1 MEDRYSSAFDE
12 VRASDTFKARMVA
25 RMQQLNEGQPEEQAQ
40 RSQRTVSVPRRLKKR
55 TLTVLI
61 AAAILLMAGTALA
74 IGLNAM
80 IGTRNRAQTAIASY
94 QAVLEGKGL
103 PEGSA
108 DLPGSSVP
116 VPSPYIT
123 YSKFQADEAG
133 KWLPDTIPD
142 IDVSAP
148 AGELTVRLTALISRT
163 EFEQLACYLLVE
175 GTKPVPY
182 ALTELRLSI
191 NGGEPLKTRSELEW
205 EQNHRSSRA
214 TPQPVADWNTDNSDT
229 NYLTFPLEGNPLRA
243 GSTFTLTGKLN
254 GQPFELSYTFTEER
268 YEELRQTQLQEVGAM
283 AAVIGAIPDETIPV
297 NVTARWSLIED
308 MVITDHF
315 LYYTETR
322 DPSVNIPEG
331 ASRPSAPYDTYDDGM
346 WTVVDGMITEFEFVS
361 ASDDENGV
369 NHSIYR
375 AYFPYDADNLPKES
389 LISLMGVVFRIEWA
403 TKKVAGPKDQAEYE
417 AWRKESME
425 LSAPDYTTDYIAKFS
440 AKADTFTVTQA
451 VYLNS
456 WEGYFALVV
465 ETDEAVEKPLYGMDR
480 QPQVTVN
487 GVKLNN
493 HTNYIQTPNDFM
505 GGSDK
510 GGKRVGFLLD
520 APAFRLLPDTFDVT
534 VAWNGSSVTFTLRK
548 ADFTPGDAQHGEYHK
563 LFGF

>member
-40 RSQRTVSVPRRLKKR
+40 RSQRTVSVPRRLRKR
-55 TLTVLI
+55 TLTVLV
-61 AAAILLMAGTALA
+61 AAVILLMAGTALA
-74 IGLNAM
+74 IGINAM
-80 IGTRNRAQTAIASY
+80 IGARDRAQTAIASY

-103 PEGSA
+103 PEGSV
-108 DLPGSSVP
+108 DLPGGSVP
-116 VPSPYIT
+116 APSPYIT
-123 YSKFQADEAG
+123 YTKFQTDEDG
-133 KWLPDTIPD
+133 KWLPDEIKD

-191 NGGEPLKTRSELEW
+191 NGGEPLKTRAEMEW
-205 EQNHRSSRA
+205 EQSYSGFRA
-214 TPQPVADWNTDNSDT
+214 TPLPVADWNTDTSDT
-229 NYLTFPLEGNPLRA
+229 NYLTFPLAGNPLRA

-254 GQPFELSYTFTEER
+254 GEAFELSYTFTEAR
-268 YEELRQTQLQEVGAM
+268 YEELRQTQLQEVGAIG
-283 AAVIGAIPDETIPV
+283 AVIDAIPDETIPV
-297 NVTARWSLIED
+297 NVAARWLLIED
-308 MVITDHF
+308 MAITDHF
-315 LYYTETR
+315 LYYTTTR
-322 DPSVNIPEG
+322 DPSVTIQEG
-331 ASRPSAPYDTYDDGM
+331 ASRPGAPYDTYDDGM

-369 NHSIYR
+369 SHSIYR
-375 AYFPYDADNLPKES
+375 AYFPYDDDNLPKES
-389 LISLMGVVFRIEWA
+389 LISLMGVVFRMEWA
-403 TKKVAGPKDQAEYE
+403 TKKIAGPKDQAEYE

-425 LSAPDYTTDYIAKFS
+425 LSTPDYGTDYIAKFS

-456 WEGYFALVV
+456 FMGYFALVV
-465 ETDEAVEKPLYGMDR
+465 ETDQAVEKPLYGMDR
-480 QPQVTVN
+480 QPVVTVN

-510 GGKRVGFLLD
+510 GGKRVGFWLD
-520 APAFRLLPDTFDVT
+520 APAYRLLPDTFDVT
-534 VAWNGSSVTFTLRK
+534 VSWNGSSVTFTLRK
-548 ADFTPGDAQHGEYHK
+548 SDFTPGDAQHGEYHT

>member
-12 VRASDTFKARMVA
+12 VRASDTFKQRMVV
-25 RMQQLNEGQPEEQAQ
+25 RMQELNEAEPQERA
-40 RSQRTVSVPRRLKKR
+40 RRTVSIPRRVKKR

-61 AAAILLMAGTALA
+61 AAAILLIGGTALA
-74 IGLNAM
+74 LGINAM
-80 IGTRNRAQTAIASY
+80 IGARDRAQTAIASY

-108 DLPGSSVP
+108 DLPGNSVP
-116 VPSPYIT
+116 APSPYIT
-123 YSKFQADEAG
+123 YSKFQADEDG

-142 IDVSAP
+142 INVTAQAS
-148 AGELTVRLTALISRT
+148 GLTVRLDSLISRT
-163 EFEQLACYLLVE
+163 EFDQLACYLLVE

-191 NGGEPLKTRSELEW
+191 NGGEPLKTRAEMEW
-205 EQNHRSSRA
+205 EQSYSGFRA
-214 TPQPVADWNTDNSDT
+214 TPLPVADWNTDTSDT
-229 NYLTFPLEGNPLRA
+229 NYLTFPLAGNPLRA

-254 GQPFELSYTFTEER
+254 GEAFELSYTFTEAR
-268 YEELRQTQLQEVGAM
+268 YEELRQTQLQEVGAIG
-283 AAVIGAIPDETIPV
+283 AVIDAIPDETIPV
-297 NVTARWSLIED
+297 NVAARWLLIED
-308 MVITDHF
+308 MAITDHF
-315 LYYTETR
+315 LYYTTTR
-322 DPSVNIPEG
+322 DPSVTIQEG
-331 ASRPSAPYDTYDDGM
+331 ASRPGAPYDTYDDGM

-369 NHSIYR
+369 SHAIYR
-375 AYFPYDADNLPKES
+375 AYFPYDDDNLPKES
-389 LISLMGVVFRIEWA
+389 LISLMGVVFRMEWA
-403 TKKVAGPKDQAEYE
+403 TKKIAGPKDQAEYE

-425 LSAPDYTTDYIAKFS
+425 LSTPDYGTDYIAKFS

-456 WEGYFALVV
+456 FMGYFALVV
-465 ETDEAVEKPLYGMDR
+465 ETDQAVEKPLYGMDR
-480 QPQVTVN
+480 QPVVTVN

-510 GGKRVGFLLD
+510 GGKRVGFWLG
-520 APAFRLLPDTFDVT
+520 APAYRLLPDTFDVT
-534 VAWNGSSVTFTLRK
+534 VSWNGSSVTFTLRK
-548 ADFTPGDAQHGEYHK
+548 ADFTPGDAQHGEYHT

>member
-12 VRASDTFKARMVA
+12 VRASDTFKARMVS
-25 RMQQLNEGQPEEQAQ
+25 RMRELNEAEPDE
-40 RSQRTVSVPRRLKKR
+40 RPHRTVSVPRRLKKR

-61 AAAILLMAGTALA
+61 AAAILLIGGTALA
-74 IGLNAM
+74 IGINAM
-80 IGTRNRAQTAIASY
+80 IGARDRAQTAIASY

-103 PEGSA
+103 PEDGA
-108 DLPGSSVP
+108 NLPGNSVP

-123 YSKFQADEAG
+123 YSKFQADEDG
-133 KWLPDTIPD
+133 KWMPDEIRD

-182 ALTELRLSI
+182 ALTELRMSI

-205 EQNHRSSRA
+205 EQNHSSYRA

-254 GQPFELSYTFTEER
+254 GEAFTLTYEFTEEK
-268 YEELRQTQLQEVGAM
+268 YEAMRQTQLQEVNAIG
-283 AAVIGAIPDETIPV
+283 AVIDAIPDETIPV
-297 NVTARWSLIED
+297 NVTGCGY
-308 MVITDHF
+308 MVEEIALVDHF
-315 LYYTETR
+315 IYFTVTR
-322 DPSVNIPEG
+322 DPAWPAG
-331 ASRPSAPYDTYDDGM
+331 KDHPGAPYDTYDQGIWM
-346 WTVVDGMITEFEFVS
+346 AVDGMVYEDEFVS

-369 NHSIYR
+369 NHAIYR
-375 AYFPYDADNLPKES
+375 AYFPYDETNLPTTS
-389 LISLMGVVFRIEWA
+389 LLSMSRVIFRIEWA
-403 TKKVAGPKDQAEYE
+403 TGKVTAPVEDVEYNE
-417 AWRKESME
+417 WRKESME
-425 LSAPDYTTDYIAKFS
+425 LSSLDYSTDYIAKVNE
-440 AKADTFTVTQA
+440 KADTFTVSQV
-451 VYLNS
+451 VYLNA
-456 WEGYFALVV
+456 WAGYFALAV
-465 ETDEAVEKPLYGMDR
+465 ETDQPVDKPLYGMDR
-480 QPQVTVN
+480 QPVVTVN

-510 GGKRVGFLLD
+510 GGKRVGFWLD

-534 VAWNGSSVTFTLRK
+534 VSWNGSSVTFTLHK
-548 ADFTPGDAQHGEYHK
+548 SDFQPGDAQHGEYHK